1 MERDAVDCRQLED
14 RLEALLDGALD
25 AAERRR
31 CDEHLAACAGCRELV
46 APLLAPRAAEP
57 PPPGLLTGVMARTAA
72 GACRQARLLACER
85 LDGTLST
92 ADGQLL
98 APHLERCGDCRAV
111 VRVLTAL
118 PADLPALAELR
129 PPHGFADAVLAATL
143 PLAVRLRRWWR
154 ASWPGWVRRPRFAS
168 EAAFVATLVLVL
180 VVATPGSPLEAVPR
194 GALELARTDPVA
206 GVEAPVAVLEQR
218 LGERVR
224 AVRQQRLAPAA
235 AAVRGWAVGA
245 YAGAGRLVAAAEQRL
260 GTLRDGAASL
270 LTQAGVALQLIE
282 PPPPDSEQTD
292 EETP

>member
-111 VRVLTAL
+111 VRALAAL
-118 PADLPALAELR
+118 PADLPALAELE

-168 EAAFVATLVLVL
+168 EAAFIATLVLALIFV
-180 VVATPGSPLEAVPR
+180 TPGSPLEAVPGR
-194 GALELARTDPVA
+194 ALTLAQTDPA
-206 GVEAPVAVLEQR
+206 ARLEAPVAAMEEQI
-218 LGERVR
+218 
-224 AVRQQRLAPAA
+224 
-235 AAVRGWAVGA
+235 
-245 YAGAGRLVAAAEQRL
+245 AGRVISPVAAFYARGESTARRWATDAARRGKAL
-260 GTLRDGAASL
+260 NDELAIRWRTSRELLASL
-270 LTQAGVALQLIE
+270 LESADKEASRTADTADQNDQ
-282 PPPPDSEQTD
+282 
-292 EETP
+292 ETP